1 MTCFFKRFFSV
12 LVFTGLLAGSAAAQD
27 DLGDALRDV
36 GADYAE
42 LYVQPMVDAFGA
54 DINSGLF
61 RSASVGAG
69 LIPLV
74 DVSVGVKGFGTILP
88 ESAQTLS
95 LEYTR
100 NETFTVEGEEFEVPV
115 TYTIDD
121 APTAFGETSPGTVT
135 ASVNETVERNGREYT
150 IDEERSFDVLPGLVN
165 TRIAPLLVPQASV
178 GSSLIG
184 TDLTLRYLPEVSLG
198 DYGAFNMFGV
208 GVRQEV
214 GQYIPL
220 LPFSVSAQV
229 MYQKLGISGAEDN
242 DIVSATAWAGNVAV
256 SKSLLLLTVYG
267 GLQVERTSVDVEYL
281 FQPRNA
287 DLPSQTIAFDLQ
299 GKNNFRALAGLSL
312 SLGLF
317 NVHADYSLGE
327 LNVLTAGV
335 DVVL

>member
-1 MTCFFKRFFSV
+1 MTFFKRFLSV
-12 LVFTGLLAGSAAAQD
+12 FLFTGLLAGSAEAQD
-27 DLGDALRDV
+27 DLGDALQDV
-36 GADYAE
+36 GASYAE

-95 LEYTR
+95 LAYTR
-100 NETFTVEGEEFEVPV
+100 SETFTYDGEEYDVPV

-121 APTAFGETSPGTVT
+121 APTVFGETEAGTVT
-135 ASVNETVERNGREYT
+135 ATVDTT
-150 IDEERSFDVLPGLVN
+150 IDGQRINEERSFDVLPGLVN

-178 GSSLIG
+178 GSSLTG
-184 TDLTLRYLPEVSLG
+184 TDLTLRYLPEISLG

-214 GQYIPL
+214 GRYIPL

-229 MYQKLGISGAEDN
+229 MYQKMGISGAEDN

-267 GLQVERTSVDVEYL
+267 GLQLERTTVDVEYL
-281 FQPRNA
+281 FQPQNE
-287 DLPSQTIAFDLQ
+287 DLPGQTIAFDLQ
-299 GKNNFRALAGLSL
+299 GKNNFRALAGLNL

-317 NVHADYSLGE
+317 NVHADYSLGQM
-327 LNVLTAGV
+327 NVLTAGV